1 MPTYLKKVYTCWGE
15 SIYLLVKKY
24 ILVSQKVPG
33 NFGDLFAE
41 RNVYKQLK
49 DVSRHPL
56 TKLC

>member
-1 MPTYLKKVYTCWGE
+1 MLGR
-15 SIYLLVKKY
+15 KY
-24 ILVSQKVPG
+24 ILIGQKVLG
-33 NFGDLFAE
+33 NFGDFFAE